1 MNYEQFALLYDEL
14 MNDVPYDKWVEFTE
28 ESLQQADMK
37 EAKILDV
44 ACGTGNVTLP
54 LVQKGYDV
62 VGVDLSEEML
72 AVAQQKLG
80 GEGHFIPFT
89 NKICANLMFRVSLIV

>member
-37 EAKILDV
+37 EAKDSG
-44 ACGTGNVTLP
+44 CSMR
-54 LVQKGYDV
+54 YW
-62 VGVDLSEEML
+62 
-72 AVAQQKLG
+72 
-80 GEGHFIPFT
+80 
-89 NKICANLMFRVSLIV
+89 

>member
-54 LVQKGYDV
+54 LVQ
-62 VGVDLSEEML
+62 
-72 AVAQQKLG
+72 
-80 GEGHFIPFT
+80 
-89 NKICANLMFRVSLIV
+89 RVTM

>member
-72 AVAQQKLG
+72 AVAQQKLARNN
-80 GEGHFIPFT
+80 F
-89 NKICANLMFRVSLIV
+89 V

>member
-1 MNYEQFALLYDEL
+1 MMSL
-14 MNDVPYDKWVEFTE
+14 YDKWVEFTE

-54 LVQKGYDV
+54 LIQKGYDV
-62 VGVDLSEEML
+62 IGVDLSEEML

-80 GEGHFIPFT
+80 EAGYFIPFT
-89 NKICANLMFRVSLIV
+89 NKICGSLMFQVSLTV

>member
-1 MNYEQFALLYDEL
+1 MKYEQFALLYDEL

-44 ACGTGNVTLP
+44 ACGTGNVTL
-54 LVQKGYDV
+54 LVQKGYDLI
-62 VGVDLSEEML
+62 GVDLSEEML
-72 AVAQQKLG
+72 TVAQQ
-80 GEGHFIPFT
+80 
-89 NKICANLMFRVSLIV
+89 N